1 LAKLEVVFLGTSSA
15 TPTRRRNL
23 PSVAIRRDGEVVL
36 MDCGEGAQKSFVEHG
51 LGLSKEMVVLV
62 THLHG
67 DHVNGLVG
75 LLQTMSMSQRSRKLT
90 IVGPKTLYEW
100 VKSTMK
106 LLNIGLTFDIE
117 FVEVKPGVALRR
129 DAYRIRCTRANHSIE
144 AWSYIFEELPR
155 PGVFDSKKAKAL
167 DVPEGK
173 KWSALQHGR
182 TVVVGGR
189 VTRPS
194 DVLGPQRPGRKIG
207 YSGDTRPSANLAR
220 FFSGVDLLIF
230 DSTFA
235 ARDADK
241 AIDRKHA
248 TAAEAANL
256 AKKAQVGRLVLT
268 HFSARYKN
276 VSSLVRDAKKIFP
289 QTIAA
294 HDGLFVEVPNK
305 VQ

>member
-1 LAKLEVVFLGTSSA
+1 
-15 TPTRRRNL
+15 
-23 PSVAIRRDGEVVL
+23 SVAIRRDGEVVL

-90 IVGPKTLYEW
+90 IVGPKALYEW

-117 FVEVKPGVALRR
+117 FVGVKPGVALRR
-129 DAYRIRCTRANHSIE
+129 DAYRIRCARANHSIE

-167 DVPEGK
+167 GIPEGK

-189 VTRPS
+189 VARPG
-194 DVLGPQRPGRKIG
+194 DVLGPKRPGRKIG
-207 YSGDTRPSANLAR
+207 YSGDTRPTANLAR

-241 AIDRKHA
+241 AVERKHT

-256 AKKAQVGRLVLT
+256 AKKARVGRLVLT

-276 VSSLVRDAKKIFP
+276 VSGLVRDAKKIFP